1 MNIHFGPFEDTAPG
15 TDLCRIFCA
24 GIGTLPLGVV
34 LVMLFSRCALLSGRE
49 ATHCWQPCF
58 MNLIFAGNGINAAL
72 RVRVTGRV
80 LSIVEGMKRR
90 LQTWKSDQNKKPE
103 RSKTFSATS

>member
-1 MNIHFGPFEDTAPG
+1 
-15 TDLCRIFCA
+15 
-24 GIGTLPLGVV
+24 
-34 LVMLFSRCALLSGRE
+34 
-49 ATHCWQPCF
+49 

-72 RVRVTGRV
+72 RVRVKGRV